1 MKNHGQ
7 RILRG
12 WIGALLCTCLAAASH
27 TLIDGDLPP
36 LPILGLLLC
45 IGAVICTALASSRI
59 SLLRTALAVLLSQ
72 GAYHGAFALFGHQHQ
87 VAGLLNEDSGL
98 AGHAAHTLTLN
109 VDPSVVAVAVAAAD
123 PSAPWLMPLAHVLA
137 AAVTVVVLRRGEMAV
152 RAFADVLSLYVPRLI
167 LFIRSLPSVRGKQ
180 PLLGVAYRSLV
191 LRDVLRPALH
201 RRGPPRGPAFAF
213 S

>member
-1 MKNHGQ
+1 MKNHGL
-7 RILRG
+7 RIVRG

-27 TLIDGDLPP
+27 ALVDGDLPP

-45 IGAVICTALASSRI
+45 ISAAICTSLASRRI
-59 SLLRTALAVLLSQ
+59 SLLRTSLAVMLSQ

-87 VAGLLNEDSGL
+87 ASGLIHENTSL

-109 VDPSVVAVAVAAAD
+109 VDTSAAAVAAVD
-123 PSAPWLMPLAHVLA
+123 PSNSWLMPLAHLVA
-137 AAVTVVVLRRGEMAV
+137 AIVTVMALRRGEIAV
-152 RAFADVLSLYVPRLI
+152 RALVDAVSLYVPRLI

>member
-7 RILRG
+7 RIVRG
-12 WIGALLCTCLAAASH
+12 WIGALVCTSLAAASH

-45 IGAVICTALASSRI
+45 IGAAICTALAGSRI
-59 SLLRTALAVLLSQ
+59 SLPRTALAVMLSQ
-72 GAYHGAFALFGHQHQ
+72 GAYHGAFALFGHQHR
-87 VAGLLNEDSGL
+87 ASGLLNEDPSL
-98 AGHAAHTLTLN
+98 AGHAAHTLTLS
-109 VDPSVVAVAVAAAD
+109 VDTSVAAAAD
-123 PSAPWLMPLAHVLA
+123 PSASWLMPLAHVLA
-137 AAVTVVVLRRGEMAV
+137 AAVTVVALRRGEVAV
-152 RAFADVLSLYVPRLI
+152 RAFADVVSLYVPRLI

-180 PLLGVAYRSLV
+180 PLLGVPFRSLV

>member
-36 LPILGLLLC
+36 LPILALLLC

-72 GAYHGAFALFGHQHQ
+72 GAYHGAFAF
-87 VAGLLNEDSGL
+87 
-98 AGHAAHTLTLN
+98 
-109 VDPSVVAVAVAAAD
+109 
-123 PSAPWLMPLAHVLA
+123 SATSTRPPDCSMKIPVLPD
-137 AAVTVVVLRRGEMAV
+137 T
-152 RAFADVLSLYVPRLI
+152 PRT
-167 LFIRSLPSVRGKQ
+167 P
-180 PLLGVAYRSLV
+180 
-191 LRDVLRPALH
+191 
-201 RRGPPRGPAFAF
+201 
-213 S
+213 

>member
-98 AGHAAHTLTLN
+98 AGHAAHTLTLG
-109 VDPSVVAVAVAAAD
+109 VDTSVAAAAVAE
-123 PSAPWLMPLAHVLA
+123 PSSSWLMPLAHVLA
-137 AAVTVVVLRRGEMAV
+137 AAVTIAALRRSEIAV
-152 RAFADVLSLYVPRLI
+152 RAFAEVLSLYVPRLI